1 MEYNKFKNDASV
13 YQSTARAED
22 GMPPRGRWDAFCEG
36 VLIPIG
42 SLFAVFL
49 TMLGLMLIAD

>member
-1 MEYNKFKNDASV
+1 MEHSKIKKDASV

-22 GMPPRGRWDAFCEG
+22 GMRPLSRWNAFCEG

-49 TMLGLMLIAD
+49 TMLGLMLLTD

>member
-1 MEYNKFKNDASV
+1 MEYDKFKNDASV

-22 GMPPRGRWDAFCEG
+22 GIQPQGRWSALCEG